1 MLWLDVPADGDRLV
15 ASTPLEEVEGIAH
28 GRDAL
33 TIVFEAFRDGR
44 GFSLASVLRERGW
57 TGRLTAAG
65 DLLPDQARH
74 LQRSGFDAVE
84 LPPGSDI
91 ADWTRML
98 GAFTTVY
105 QPATDTGVP
114 AWRRRPSA
122 EPAPVE
128 ISQAVPRD
136 LEVLAQALNVSLAD
150 ADPLT
155 VLQTVLD
162 PALGLRTAVLSSFGA
177 EAAVLLDQLARVDR
191 ATPVLFLDTGQHF
204 LQTLSYRK
212 LLCETLGL
220 SDVRIITP
228 DAGERAALDASDTLW
243 RSDADACC
251 DLRKV
256 RPLERASVGF
266 SALITGRKRHQAD
279 TRQALPIVEVLDGTL
294 RINPLV
300 AWGSEQLARYAEDRA
315 LPAHPLVE
323 QGYASIG
330 CWPCTR
336 AVQPGENGR
345 AGRWSGADKVECGI
359 HLGRRVAA

>member
-1 MLWLDVPADGDRLV
+1 MLWLETPAEGERVL
-15 ASTPLEEVEGIAH
+15 ASTPLEDVEALVQ

-33 TIVFEAFRDGR
+33 IIVFEAFRDGR

-57 TGRLTAAG
+57 RGRLTAAG

-84 LPPGSDI
+84 LPPGSDV
-91 ADWTRML
+91 ADWARML

-105 QPATDTGVP
+105 QAATDRAVP
-114 AWRRRPSA
+114 AWRQRHV
-122 EPAPVE
+122 PAGPTGP
-128 ISQAVPRD
+128 AN
-136 LEVLAQALNVSLAD
+136 LEVLAQALNASLAD

-155 VLQTVLD
+155 VLRTVLD
-162 PALGLRTAVLSSFGA
+162 PTLGLRTAVLSSFGA
-177 EAAVLLDQLARVDR
+177 EAAVLLDHVGQVDPT
-191 ATPVLFLDTGQHF
+191 TPVLFLDTGQHF

-212 LLCETLGL
+212 QLSEALGL
-220 SDVRIITP
+220 SDVRIVVP
-228 DAGERAALDASDTLW
+228 DAGERASIDPADTLW
-243 RSDADACC
+243 RNDPDACC

-256 RPLERASVGF
+256 RPLARASTEF

-279 TRQALPIVEVLDGTL
+279 TRRALPIVELLDGTL
-294 RINPLV
+294 RINPLA
-300 AWGSEQLARYAEDRA
+300 AWDTEQLATYTAGRT

-336 AVQPGENGR
+336 AIQPGESER
-345 AGRWSGADKVECGI
+345 DGRWSGMDKVECGI